1 MHELVAWLFEAEQG
15 LSHFLNN
22 LISEHLCCHWFRS
35 LLLPFEV
42 PQREISSVKEVLLRK
57 ILNISRDGIQKMFP
71 PQEDSVPSYTPF
83 DVSYWNR
90 RSVTIY
96 DPIPRI
102 SCYDDG
108 LPGGKRG

>member
-1 MHELVAWLFEAEQG
+1 MDVRSERG
-15 LSHFLNN
+15 ISNFLINM
-22 LISEHLCCHWFRS
+22 ISEHLCCHWFRS

-42 PQREISSVKEVLLRK
+42 SLREISSVKEVLLRK

-83 DVSYWNR
+83 DVSYLNR